1 MIYIQ
6 IPEKHDAKG
15 FLLLAKSGSAISCL
29 ADNIYGVSPEQIKL
43 LKRKR
48 ITFKKLPAK
57 SVPLP
62 KSPLA
67 A

>member
-1 MIYIQ
+1 MIFIQ
-6 IPEKHDAKG
+6 LPEKHDAKG
-15 FLLLAKSGSAISCL
+15 VLLLAKSGSAVSCL
-29 ADNIYGVSPEQIKL
+29 ADNVYGVSPEHINL